1 MMAVPRTLLDS
12 PAAVASGGRVLRRAF
27 GEEPLQGTGLLLG
40 APSPL
45 LGRALAMN
53 DLHLQVF
60 GARIGWMADAFA
72 PDAAYPDYPPAEQWP
87 AHHLPAADVAFAAST
102 PFLAVND
109 ASAVK
114 RMRDLTSAR
123 VSVNARLQASVPVIV
138 DGAPVGS
145 FTVQTFR
152 DDVGTWGQ
160 VQWAAM
166 ETASAALAQE
176 WRKGD
181 AVAAVNMPRSYVLV

>member
-1 MMAVPRTLLDS
+1 MF
-12 PAAVASGGRVLRRAF
+12 AVAGVDQRRVPERH
-27 GEEPLQGTGLLLG
+27 
-40 APSPL
+40 
-45 LGRALAMN
+45 
-53 DLHLQVF
+53 DHV
-60 GARIGWMADAFA
+60 AD
-72 PDAAYPDYPPAEQWP
+72 E
-87 AHHLPAADVAFAAST
+87 L
-102 PFLAVND
+102 
-109 ASAVK
+109 
-114 RMRDLTSAR
+114 
-123 VSVNARLQASVPVIV
+123 V